1 MNYTFHPHAERELEE
16 IENHYD
22 GILHELGN
30 RFREDV
36 EMTISRILKFPNG
49 WQPMSEVFRRCQLNS
64 FPYLNTIDMLFKAAW
79 VWAVF
84 SFLISLYETRKNGS
98 R

>member
-16 IENHYD
+16 IESHYD
-22 GILHELGN
+22 CILHELGN

-49 WQPMSEVFRRCQLNS
+49 WQPLSEVVRRCRLNS
-64 FPYLNTIDMLFKAAW
+64 F
-79 VWAVF
+79 
-84 SFLISLYETRKNGS
+84 SLRDSLSSKPKGDS
-98 R
+98 VGGGDA

>member
-1 MNYTFHPHAERELEE
+1 MDYTFHPHAERELEE
-16 IENHYD
+16 IESHYD

-49 WQPMSEVFRRCQLNS
+49 WQPLSELVRRCRLNS
-64 FPYLNTIDMLFKAAW
+64 FPYGIVYQVNTNGILL
-79 VWAVF
+79 VAVMHNRRRPD
-84 SFLISLYETRKNGS
+84 YWTYRN
-98 R
+98 

>member
-16 IENHYD
+16 IESHYN

-36 EMTISRILKFPNG
+36 EMTVSRILQFPNG
-49 WQPMSEVFRRCQLNS
+49 RQQLSRVTRRCRLDR
-64 FPYLNTIDMLFKAAW
+64 FPYAIISRVKTNEIRLL
-79 VWAVF
+79 AVMHHRREPN
-84 SFLISLYETRKNGS
+84 YWKS
-98 R
+98 RS